1 MTGRPYKATDFK
13 DVLFS
18 IIDRKDLIGL
28 GPYQMSHVWM
38 AVFANG
44 AAKLKI
50 KACEE
55 LLVKQKRCLIIDPCK
70 EEIKLKLL
78 WLPIPL
84 PDSEI
89 KKVLEPFG
97 TVKDIKR
104 ERWRF
109 SDLEETETL
118 TRVVTLVLKEHLT
131 VDKVPHTLTIFGV
144 NTLVVIP
151 GRPPLCLRCKSIGH
165 IRRQCRTPQCHNCWR
180 YGHESEECVV
190 TYASKLLGKS
200 SPEADD
206 NEHIMD
212 VEEMCNN
219 DDCSTQDP
227 PDTHREVT
235 TSDAEVSE
243 HLSGE
248 QTPNVDKEVC
258 PVQGLQASLD
268 DDVPPKKSGG
278 REQLVQ
284 LLHVHH
290 LWDHNSQVPQAQY
303 LMSTIWIAAKARNM
317 DYCPPVKL
325 LNFMRSVQWR
335 PRRTALELTAY
346 GGRCSDTHVTVDSGF
361 LGVVQPGDVILADK
375 GFPGIKAGL
384 KDTDAVLVMP
394 PFLSGNGQF
403 SEQEVQDTYNIA
415 QPAIIKPYD

>member
-1 MTGRPYKATDFK
+1 MSLKESSSTALGDRVSQRAAESSQEYRIILPRLPSGMLVTNSLFLHADMTGRPYKATDFK

-227 PDTHREVT
+227 PDTHWEIT
-235 TSDAEVSE
+235 MSDAEVSE

-268 DDVPPKKSGG
+268 DDVPAKKSPDFGG
-278 REQLVQ
+278 LHGPQGAAGFHGRP
-284 LLHVHH
+284 LLLLPEWPRCSVRKRRRWWWLAKPADNADLSVARCPTHRDAAGG
-290 LWDHNSQVPQAQY
+290 LLQAGPADADG
-303 LMSTIWIAAKARNM
+303 LAPFRLE
-317 DYCPPVKL
+317 V
-325 LNFMRSVQWR
+325 
-335 PRRTALELTAY
+335 TAGLEL
-346 GGRCSDTHVTVDSGF
+346 
-361 LGVVQPGDVILADK
+361 
-375 GFPGIKAGL
+375 
-384 KDTDAVLVMP
+384 
-394 PFLSGNGQF
+394 
-403 SEQEVQDTYNIA
+403 
-415 QPAIIKPYD
+415 PA